1 MSDLPSK
8 VSRALDDAVQA
19 LCQNRAHVLLVADE
33 ARIAAL
39 PRLLAAKLS
48 ARIPVKHL
56 PLETRSLAGI
66 DRVLAGFEAN
76 LVLLVPEAHTLEPT
90 ALKHLGERC
99 CRAGNGLQLVLFAQR
114 ADAEKEEPA
123 AALVRGLGLGAEKIE
138 IGAPPAAV
146 PRRPNASG
154 VLPPWSVR
162 GKARPARP
170 IALRSVAAARHR
182 ARRRQLGQPAGRL
195 LPVLLLAAPALLWVG
210 APRVPPAP
218 FEFPPLMR
226 TALAQPASIPEIR
239 TGWPAAESTAG
250 SENEAEPSPALPAQ
264 PAPAVPAPPE
274 PAAPPPAAPAPASPP
289 PSPPTGRTVTRVP
302 VSLNAQPWAN
312 IEIDGVSLGA
322 TPIGD

>member
-19 LCQNRAHVLLVADE
+19 LCQNRAHVLLLADE

-76 LVLLVPEAHTLEPT
+76 LVLLVPEAQTLEPT

-114 ADAEKEEPA
+114 AAAEKEEPA
-123 AALVRGLGLGAEKIE
+123 AALVRGLGLGVEKIE

-170 IALRSVAAARHR
+170 IALRSVVAARHR

-195 LPVLLLAAPALLWVG
+195 LTVLLLAAPAVLWVG

-218 FEFPPLMR
+218 FEFPSQMG

-239 TGWPAAESTAG
+239 TGWPAA
-250 SENEAEPSPALPAQ
+250 
-264 PAPAVPAPPE
+264 
-274 PAAPPPAAPAPASPP
+274 ASPP
-289 PSPPTGRTVTRVP
+289 PSPPTSRAVTRVP

-322 TPIGD
+322 TPIGDWPLAPGLHRVRASFPSGFVVERTLRVDSVKNHFRIQTDG